1 MSYCK
6 FDEGHGICKGE
17 KESEESRDAK
27 RLFKTI
33 RLNIEGML
41 EKEGTYKMMFTTRF
55 SESEKKRLLKEN
67 KGDFSDEEY
76 LERIKDAEFKNLI
89 GRISDI
95 ESQYPYSILVFTG
108 VKVSKM
114 SRFDY
119 GGNFERYYSL
129 EEYLSKSYSEEDFE
143 LYVTAS
149 NELVVRFE
157 DRCCAIIVLKP
168 EGDLLYRAMMHEREK
183 KSYRVH
189 MIDIYKEIFQN
200 RKVIMRSNIL
210 TKFERPH
217 LPIRGNNK
225 FIIPKS
231 K

>member
-6 FDEGHGICKGE
+6 FDEGCGVCKGE
-17 KESEESRDAK
+17 KEPEESKNAK
-27 RLFKTI
+27 RIFKTI
-33 RLNIEGML
+33 RADIEGML

-55 SESEKKRLLKEN
+55 SDSEKERLLREN
-67 KGDFSDEEY
+67 KGDYSDEEY
-76 LERIKDAEFKNLI
+76 LERIKDAEFKNLTS
-89 GRISDI
+89 RISDI

-108 VKVSKM
+108 EKANKM

-119 GGNFERYYSL
+119 GGSFERYYSL

-149 NELVVRFE
+149 NELVVRFD

-168 EGDLLYRAMMHEREK
+168 EGDLLYRAMMHERPN
-183 KSYRVH
+183 KSYRKH
-189 MIDIYKEIFQN
+189 MIDIYRTIFEN
-200 RKVIMRSNIL
+200 RKVIMRSNVL
-210 TKFERPH
+210 TKFDRPH
-217 LPIRGNNK
+217 LPIRGNNR
-225 FIIPKS
+225 FIIPKN